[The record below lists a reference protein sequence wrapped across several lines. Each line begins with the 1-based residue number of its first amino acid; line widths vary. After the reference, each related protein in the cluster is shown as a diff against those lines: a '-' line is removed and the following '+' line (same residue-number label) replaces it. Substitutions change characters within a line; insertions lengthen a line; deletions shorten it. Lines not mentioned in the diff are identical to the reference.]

1 MLRMNREERED
12 VLRCFLL
19 LLQPL
24 RRNSLLSTVPK
35 SPFTNKQTSKQ
46 TNISKQPNK
55 LFTKNNVPP
64 SNLVEIRIAEVFS
77 CLFLIEALSKWQL
90 CSHPAPSHA
99 AIPECSRTAQALVP
113 KKKKRKKTNARERH
127 LQDVKLLCRQMN
139 VLSCV
144 QKFSWETVLLGMDW
158 ETSNKSVYQRLEAV
172 SWIN

>member
-113 KKKKRKKTNARERH
+113 KKEKNKCKGETLAGCQTP
-127 LQDVKLLCRQMN
+127 LQTDECPLLCPEVFMGDCAAWN
-139 VLSCV
+139 G
-144 QKFSWETVLLGMDW
+144 LG
-158 ETSNKSVYQRLEAV
+158 NIK
-172 SWIN
+172 